1 MDARIEWTFQVG
13 GMTCMHCAR
22 AVDDA
27 LGEVPGVERCKTD
40 HAAGRSVVV
49 AAADVDVAV
58 LVAAVESAGYK
69 VLERRSKPL
78 A

>member
-1 MDARIEWTFQVG
+1 MAARNEWTFQVG
-13 GMTCMHCAR
+13 GMSCMHCAR

-27 LGEVPGVERCKTD
+27 LGEVPGVERSKTD

-49 AAADVDVAV
+49 ADGDTDAAA
-58 LVAAVESAGYK
+58 LVAAIEDAGYK
-69 VLERRSKPL
+69 VLARGSKPL